1 MNKYEVMFIINPE
14 LNEEDNKAVVEK
26 FKAMLEAA
34 GTVETFAEWGK
45 RRLAYP
51 IQDYTEGY
59 YVVSE
64 FEANTDFPA
73 ELDRVM
79 KISDD
84 VIRHMITRKEV

>member
-1 MNKYEVMFIINPE
+1 MRKTIKPLWRSSKQCLKLPGSFEHEFI
-14 LNEEDNKAVVEK
+14 DA
-26 FKAMLEAA
+26 
-34 GTVETFAEWGK
+34 ETFAEWGK

-84 VIRHMITRKEV
+84 IIRHMITRKEA

>member
-26 FKAMLEAA
+26 FKAMLEGA
-34 GTVETFAEWGK
+34 GTVETFAECGK

-64 FEANTDFPA
+64 FEANADFPA

-84 VIRHMITRKEV
+84 IIRHMITRKDV